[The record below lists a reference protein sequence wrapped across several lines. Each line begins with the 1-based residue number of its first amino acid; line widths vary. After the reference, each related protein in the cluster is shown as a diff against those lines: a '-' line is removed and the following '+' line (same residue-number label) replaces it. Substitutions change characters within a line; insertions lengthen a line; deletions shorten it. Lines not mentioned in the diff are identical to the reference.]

1 MHKKMNYK
9 KFPLDEELIKKAR
22 LLELAGDPTR
32 IRILCF
38 MFKYK
43 KACVS
48 DIAGSLDMSIASIS
62 HHLQVMRDNGFFT
75 TERMGQNICYN
86 LVEND
91 AVKHLEKIIC
101 GEKKNKGLFKQF
113 FKK

>member
-1 MHKKMNYK
+1 MFWSKIKTINHGKIA
-9 KFPLDEELIKKAR
+9 LDEELIKKAR

-48 DIAGSLDMSIASIS
+48 DIAESLDMSVASIS
-62 HHLQVMRDNGFFT
+62 HHLQIMRDNDFFT
-75 TERMGQNICYN
+75 TERMGQNICYI
-86 LVEND
+86 LVDND
-91 AVKHLEKIIC
+91 FMRQLKKIIC
-101 GEKKNKGLFKQF
+101 DT
-113 FKK
+113 

>member
-1 MHKKMNYK
+1 MAMKTITYI
-9 KFPLDEELIKKAR
+9 KFPLNDVLTKKAR
-22 LLELAGDPTR
+22 ILELAGDPTR

-48 DIAGSLDMSIASIS
+48 DIAESLEMSIASIS

-75 TERMGQNICYN
+75 THRMGQNICYI
-86 LVEND
+86 LTESED
-91 AVKHLEKIIC
+91 IEHLEKIIC
-101 GEKKNKGLFKQF
+101 GDKGLINKL